1 MTASF
6 IPTAQDHEH
15 LQQLAEGL
23 AQVSDAEA
31 VYLQL
36 PGHAAP
42 LLVTPVVA
50 QLLRESL
57 KELLEG
63 HAVSIVPSDQEVST
77 IEAAKLLG
85 MSRPFLVSRFLDT
98 GEIPYHMVGTHRRM
112 ALKDILA
119 FREERERRMALAD
132 EMTREAQDMGLYD
145 L

>member
-6 IPTAQDHEH
+6 VLTAGDHEH

-23 AQVSDAEA
+23 AHVSDAEP

-36 PGHAAP
+36 PDTPEP
-42 LLVTPVVA
+42 LLLTPMVA
-50 QLLRESL
+50 QLLRESV
-57 KELLEG
+57 KEMLEG
-63 HAVSIVPSDQEVST
+63 HAVSIVASDQELST

-98 GEIPYHMVGTHRRM
+98 GEIPFRMVGTHRRI
-112 ALKDILA
+112 ALRDVLA
-119 FREERERRMALAD
+119 YREGRQRRMALAD
-132 EMTREAQDMGLYD
+132 EISREAQDMGLYD

>member
-6 IPTAQDHEH
+6 IPTAQEHEH

-23 AQVSDAEA
+23 ADVSDAEP

-36 PGHAAP
+36 PGTPEP
-42 LLVTPVVA
+42 LLLTPVVA
-50 QLLRESL
+50 QLLRESIR
-57 KELLEG
+57 ELLEG
-63 HAVSIVPSDQEVST
+63 HAVSIVASDQELST

-98 GEIPYHMVGTHRRM
+98 GEIPFHMVGTHRRI
-112 ALKDILA
+112 ALKDVLA
-119 FREERERRMALAD
+119 YREERQRRMALAD
-132 EMTREAQDMGLYD
+132 QMTREAQDMGLYD